1 MFRWFL
7 IIAFVIFSSAPP
19 KKCCCVIRGINSDS
33 NAVSTNASIE
43 AFLKSR
49 VAAESS
55 TGSVGKAVNV
65 KSCCQKKSQKARQVS
80 TKQLGPSPDGS
91 SDCPHE
97 SCNDLSCQLHSSLQS
112 DCGCDQENIEFFQD
126 VNSTTTPINEGNTEL
141 LLDGWMDSSELIRGM
156 VNPKSASD
164 INLSAISR
172 SGFPTAC
179 DLLCRWLC

>member
-19 KKCCCVIRGINSDS
+19 RKCCCVIRGINSDS
-33 NAVSTNASIE
+33 SSVPANASIE

-55 TGSVGKAVNV
+55 FTAAGKAVKV
-65 KSCCQKKSQKARQVS
+65 KSCCQKKSLQAREMTS
-80 TKQLGPSPDGS
+80 KQRDGS
-91 SDCPHE
+91 QDRSRTCPRE
-97 SCNDLSCQLHSSLQS
+97 SCDDRSCQLHSNLQS
-112 DCGCDQENIEFFQD
+112 DCGCDQETIEFFQD
-126 VNSTTTPINEGNTEL
+126 VNPSTTPINEGTTEL
-141 LLDGWMDSSELIRGM
+141 LLDGWMDSSDLIRGM

-172 SGFPTAC
+172 SGSATAC